1 MHGAGRQTPQGST
14 VAPLL
19 RGAGPLDGALPHRP
33 RLPPFLAGKHV
44 ANETLIPTPPN
55 WRYGSEPVEGGV
67 TVPGVISIAISMLG
81 FLVSVSVLPSYM
93 SVRQH

>member
-14 VAPLL
+14 AAPLL

-33 RLPPFLAGKHV
+33 RLLPFLAGKHV

-67 TVPGVISIAISMLG
+67 TVPGVISMLG
-81 FLVSVSVLPSYM
+81 FLVSMSVLPPYM
-93 SVRQH
+93 SVRHH